1 MILRAATL
9 DDVEPVLKFW
19 LDAAE
24 NDDRPADTAEAV
36 RALIERDP
44 AALCLAVDDG
54 EIVGTL
60 IAGWDGWRC
69 HLYRLAVR
77 PDRRQRGIAG
87 ALLAAAEQRFREF
100 GAGRV
105 DAMVLDGND
114 LGRNLWTRSGYQ
126 RQDNWS
132 RWVKPLA

>member
-1 MILRAATL
+1 MILRPAIL
-9 DDVEPVLKFW
+9 DDVEAVLKFW

-36 RALIERDP
+36 RTLIERDP
-44 AALCLAVDDG
+44 AALCLAVDEDG
-54 EIVGTL
+54 IVGTL

-77 PDRRQRGIAG
+77 PGRRRQGIAG
-87 ALLAAAEQRFREF
+87 TLLAAAEQRFREF

-105 DAMVLDGND
+105 DAMVLDDND
-114 LGRNLWTRSGYQ
+114 LGQNLWTRSGYQ